1 MWKAGKALAWQE
13 SDWESCMSC
22 SMWEIFLFS
31 AVLCSVIYTLH
42 LLYCCFQCGKSV
54 LAWTFQKKEWWVSS
68 SPGSNELIPPLN
80 WKWYLHTTL
89 PPNTDHHHTPKS
101 RVPHSGKNSLGGFK
115 SGMSSRPAH
124 PLASTVEIQ
133 TFFTNNVSDQVT
145 VVWSA
150 LSLAGFLYTWFI
162 SVLSMN
168 RKWCHCGG
176 QWVISFLF

>member
-13 SDWESCMSC
+13 SGR
-22 SMWEIFLFS
+22 ILLFS
-31 AVLCSVIYTLH
+31 TVLGSVIHTVH
-42 LLYCCFQCGKSV
+42 LFYRCFQCGKSV
-54 LAWTFQKKEWWVSS
+54 LVWTFQIKEWWGSS
-68 SPGSNELIPPLN
+68 SPGKMFEWAHPAAQLKVIFTHNPP
-80 WKWYLHTTL
+80 T
-89 PPNTDHHHTPKS
+89 PDHHHTPKS

-115 SGMSSRPAH
+115 SRMSSRPAH

-168 RKWCHCGG
+168 RKLCHCGG